1 MTTGLV
7 GRLAPAKI
15 NLTLHVTGRRAD
27 GYHLLDSL
35 VVFAEAGDRLTLT
48 PGTGL
53 SLELTGPRAPAL
65 AVEPDNLVLRA
76 ARLMGAD
83 GAAFTLEKNLPV
95 ASGMGGGSS
104 DAATA
109 IRLLA
114 EAQGQSLPGIEA
126 LMRLGA
132 DLPVCMAAPSPSRMR
147 GLGER
152 IEAVSGVPALWLLLV
167 NPGQGLSTPAVFK
180 ALQTPDNPPMPEVL
194 PRWPD
199 AAALCDWLEGMRN
212 DLQPP
217 AMAQMPQIRALLDEI
232 AAQEGCLLSRMT
244 GSGATCFGVFDSAEA
259 LQRAA
264 LSLEAPGRIV
274 LPTRS
279 FPSED

>member
-1 MTTGLV
+1 MTAGLV

-48 PGTGL
+48 QGTGL
-53 SLELTGPRAPAL
+53 SLELTGPRAAAL

-76 ARLMGAD
+76 ARLMGAE
-83 GAAFTLEKNLPV
+83 GAAFTLEKTLPV

-114 EAQGQSLPGIEA
+114 EAQGQPLPGIEA

-167 NPGQGLSTPAVFK
+167 NPGQGLSTPSVFK

-217 AMAQMPQIRALLDEI
+217 AMAQMPQIGALLDEI

-244 GSGATCFGVFDSAEA
+244 GSGATCFGVFDSGEA

-264 LSLEAPGRIV
+264 LSLEAPGRIA